1 MVKGLFLRSAARSAI
16 VGAAMIAAGAL
27 VVPAQAQEDV
37 DRSEMREQ
45 RMERR
50 AERQEAQ
57 QQHAPQQAAQEQ
69 QAPQQPH
76 QEFRQQRQER
86 QAQAAPERQAQRES
100 RQEWRQQRQAQHAEP
115 HQQVQ
120 RGDADDGRDLQG
132 YTEGTQRDRAWARRQ
147 AADGSAP
154 IESARTENAPDRQI
168 QHRDWR
174 GRDGSHATDRGERNR
189 SYVDRDRSGSYRDGH
204 RGSGHDWRSSH
215 DNRDHSGNYRNGYN
229 NSWRDG
235 HSADGYRDRHHRDAY
250 RSGYR
255 NGHRDDWRSGNHRRW
270 NNDWRRDNRYNWSG
284 YRNQHRNVFSVGRY
298 YSPYRNYSYS
308 RLSIGLFLDRG
319 FYGNNYWVNDPW
331 QYRLP
336 AVYGP
341 YKWVRY
347 YDDVVLVD
355 IYTGEVVDVIHN
367 FFW

>member
-1 MVKGLFLRSAARSAI
+1 MVSAMTLA
-16 VGAAMIAAGAL
+16 
-27 VVPAQAQEDV
+27 VPAQAQDV

-57 QQHAPQQAAQEQ
+57 RQAQPQQAAQEQ
-69 QAPQQPH
+69 QAPQQSR
-76 QEFRQQRQER
+76 QENRQQRQES
-86 QAQAAPERQAQRES
+86 QTQAAPEQQAQRAS
-100 RQEWRQQRQAQHAEP
+100 RQEWRQQRRAERAQQSAP
-115 HQQVQ
+115 QPQVL
-120 RGDADDGRDLQG
+120 RGDSDGDRDLER

-147 AADGSAP
+147 SAAGSAP
-154 IESARTENAPDRQI
+154 TENAANGQI
-168 QHRDWR
+168 QQRDRR
-174 GRDGSHATDRGERNR
+174 GRDGSTATVQGERNR
-189 SYVDRDRSGSYRDGH
+189 SYVDRDRNGSYRDG
-204 RGSGHDWRSSH
+204 S
-215 DNRDHSGNYRNGYN
+215 N

-235 HSADGYRDRHHRDAY
+235 HSADGYRDRRHHRDAH

-255 NGHRDDWRSGNHRRW
+255 KGHRDDWRSGNHRRW

-298 YSPYRNYSYS
+298 YSPYRNFSYS

-319 FYGNNYWVNDPW
+319 FYGNRYWVNDPW

-347 YDDVVLVD
+347 YDDVILVD
-355 IYTGEVVDVIHN
+355 IYSGEVVDVIHK

>member
-1 MVKGLFLRSAARSAI
+1 MVKGLFLRSAAL
-16 VGAAMIAAGAL
+16 AAMIAAGTLA
-27 VVPAQAQEDV
+27 VPAQAQEDV

-57 QQHAPQQAAQEQ
+57 PQQAAQEQ
-69 QAPQQPH
+69 QAQQQPR

-86 QAQAAPERQAQRES
+86 QAQAAPERQAQRDA
-100 RQEWRQQRQAQHAEP
+100 RQQWRQQQQAERA
-115 HQQVQ
+115 QQAAPQPQVL
-120 RGDADDGRDLQG
+120 RGDSDGDRDLER

-147 AADGSAP
+147 SAVGP
-154 IESARTENAPDRQI
+154 APTENAANGQI

-189 SYVDRDRSGSYRDGH
+189 SYADRDRNGSYRDGN
-204 RGSGHDWRSSH
+204 RGSGHDWRSNH
-215 DNRDHSGNYRNGYN
+215 DNRDHNGNYRYGSN

-235 HSADGYRDRHHRDAY
+235 HSADGYRDRRHHRDAY

-308 RLSIGLFLDRG
+308 RLSIGFFLDSG

-336 AVYGP
+336 DVYGP
-341 YKWVRY
+341 YRWIRY
-347 YDDVVLVD
+347 YDDAVLVD
-355 IYTGEVVDVIHN
+355 TYTGEVVDVINN

>member
-1 MVKGLFLRSAARSAI
+1 MVKGSFLRSAALAAL
-16 VGAAMIAAGAL
+16 VGAMTLA
-27 VVPAQAQEDV
+27 VPAQAQDV
-37 DRSEMREQ
+37 DHAEMREQ

-57 QQHAPQQAAQEQ
+57 QQAQPQQAAQEQ
-69 QAPQQPH
+69 QAPQQSR
-76 QEFRQQRQER
+76 QEYRQQRQER
-86 QAQAAPERQAQRES
+86 QAQAAPERQAQRAS
-100 RQEWRQQRQAQHAEP
+100 RQEWRQQRQAQQSAP
-115 HQQVQ
+115 QPQVL
-120 RGDADDGRDLQG
+120 RDDPDGDRDLER

-147 AADGSAP
+147 SAAGSAP
-154 IESARTENAPDRQI
+154 TENAANGQI
-168 QHRDWR
+168 QQRDRR
-174 GRDGSHATDRGERNR
+174 GRDGSTATVQGERNR
-189 SYVDRDRSGSYRDGH
+189 SYADRDRNGSYRDGN
-204 RGSGHDWRSSH
+204 RGSGHDWRSNH
-215 DNRDHSGNYRNGYN
+215 DNRDHNRDYRNGSN

-235 HSADGYRDRHHRDAY
+235 HSADGYRDRRHHRDAH

-336 AVYGP
+336 EVYGP

-347 YDDVVLVD
+347 YDDVILVD
-355 IYTGEVVDVIHN
+355 IYSGEVVDVIHN
-367 FFW
+367 FFY

>member
-1 MVKGLFLRSAARSAI
+1 MVKGLFLRSAAL
-16 VGAAMIAAGAL
+16 AAMIAAGTLA
-27 VVPAQAQEDV
+27 VPAQAQEDV

-50 AERQEAQ
+50 AERQEVQ
-57 QQHAPQQAAQEQ
+57 QRPEQAAQEQ
-69 QAPQQPH
+69 QAPQQPRH
-76 QEFRQQRQER
+76 EFRQQRQER
-86 QAQAAPERQAQRES
+86 QAQAAPEWQAQRDA
-100 RQEWRQQRQAQHAEP
+100 RQQWRQQRQAERA
-115 HQQVQ
+115 QQAAPQPQVE
-120 RGDADDGRDLQG
+120 RGDSDGDRDLQG

-147 AADGSAP
+147 SAVGP
-154 IESARTENAPDRQI
+154 APTENAANGQI

-174 GRDGSHATDRGERNR
+174 GRDGSNASDRGERNR
-189 SYVDRDRSGSYRDGH
+189 SYADRDRNGSYRDGN
-204 RGSGHDWRSSH
+204 RGSGHDWRSNH
-215 DNRDHSGNYRNGYN
+215 DNRDHNGYN

-235 HSADGYRDRHHRDAY
+235 HNADGYRDRRHRDAY

-308 RLSIGLFLDRG
+308 RLSIGFFLDRG

-336 AVYGP
+336 EVYGP

-347 YDDVVLVD
+347 YDDVILVD
-355 IYTGEVVDVIHN
+355 IYSGEVVDVIHN